1 MRTFLAINLEDKVK
15 EELIGIQGQLKSRM
29 QGIRWVNIQNLHIT
43 LKFLG
48 EINADTVALM
58 EYPLRELASQTT
70 SFRESLINLV
80 SFPSIKEPRVIWM
93 GIGEGATEL
102 SSLAKGIETAL
113 KNVPVFFHNRE
124 IPKNTNEKFHPHLT
138 IGRRSRK
145 EAFKADP
152 SIFNKRWECENRI
165 NVKSFHLIE
174 SILRP
179 TGPLY
184 IPRQEFLLKKW

>member
-1 MRTFLAINLEDKVK
+1 MRTFLAINLEGSVK
-15 EELIGIQGQLKSRM
+15 EELIGIQEQLKSKM

-58 EYPLRELASQTT
+58 EYPLRELAGQTT
-70 SFRESLINLV
+70 SFRVSLTNLGA
-80 SFPSIKEPRVIWM
+80 FPSFKEPRVVWM

-102 SSLAKGIETAL
+102 SNLAQGIETAL
-113 KNVPVFFHNRE
+113 KNVPASFHNRE
-124 IPKNTNEKFHPHLT
+124 IPQKTNEKFLPHLT

-145 EAFKADP
+145 EAFKVDP

-165 NVKSFHLIE
+165 NVESFYLIE

-179 TGPLY
+179 NGPLY